1 MPYLLLKNVKY
12 NKRKHLPF
20 NFVMLIYTSTYQ
32 SMVTNKNFEILYQ
45 KLLSK
50 ETQKK
55 SEKVILVIAITSFLI
70 HLAII
75 YLVDFGIISLHKP
88 SELLKNP
95 IAAIY
100 TPFSFIL
107 VYEVYLLIYYLPK
120 SITTYISKQY
130 EIITLIIIRRLFK
143 DLSTLSLSSDWFKI
157 KYDLQF
163 TYDVVASVLMFYLI
177 YLFYKQSKKRFKTD
191 IKDEHKDEVTAGFI
205 KTKKILA
212 ASLVP
217 VIIFLAIYS
226 FINWLLGTMSSSVDA
241 DAAFKN
247 INNIFFE
254 QFFSILIIA
263 DVILLLFSF
272 FHTDEFHKVIRNSGF
287 IISTIL
293 IRLSFAVSGLLNT
306 LLIISAIIFGL
317 LILIIHNRFEE
328 QIAFEK
334 VGDTN
339 RE

>member
-1 MPYLLLKNVKY
+1 MAY
-12 NKRKHLPF
+12 NNRFDK
-20 NFVMLIYTSTYQ
+20 V
-32 SMVTNKNFEILYQ
+32 YQ
-45 KLLSK
+45 KLLSD
-50 ETQKK
+50 TTKK
-55 SEKVILVIAITSFLI
+55 RSERIILVIAIASFLI

-75 YLVDFGIISLHKP
+75 YLADFGLISIHSS

-120 SITTYISKQY
+120 SITTYIIKQY
-130 EIITLIIIRRLFK
+130 EIISLIIIRRLFK

-163 TYDVVASVLMFYLI
+163 TYDLVASVLLFFLI
-177 YLFYKQSKKRFKTD
+177 YHFYSQSKKRYKIPVQD
-191 IKDEHKDEVTAGFI
+191 KIEIQEIARFI
-205 KTKKILA
+205 KVKKVLA

-217 VIIFLAIYS
+217 VLIFVAVYS
-226 FINWLLGTMSSSVDA
+226 FISWSAGTIKPGVDESVS
-241 DAAFKN
+241 FKN

-254 QFFSILIIA
+254 QFFTILIIA

-293 IRLSFAVSGLLNT
+293 IRLSFSVSGLLNT
-306 LLIISAIIFGL
+306 GLIVSAIIFGL
-317 LILIIHNRFEE
+317 LILIIHNKFEAH
-328 QIAFEK
+328 IAGEK
-334 VGDTN
+334 SIK
-339 RE
+339 ESSIEL